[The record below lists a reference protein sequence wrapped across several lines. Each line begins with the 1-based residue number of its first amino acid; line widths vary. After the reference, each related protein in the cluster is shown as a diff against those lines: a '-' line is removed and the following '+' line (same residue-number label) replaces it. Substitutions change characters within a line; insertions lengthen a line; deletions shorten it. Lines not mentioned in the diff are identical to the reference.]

1 MRRPPRSTR
10 TDTLFPDTSLFR
22 SRHDP
27 LCQGIGGGKI
37 LTREERRI
45 HDHMFGFGRPGAVQA
60 AHFAD
65 HLLGQEGEDLVQAR
79 RGDLDFVYAS
89 NPPIL
94 DQRLAA
100 GIKRSEE
107 RRVGTEW
114 GSAGRFRWSP

>member
-45 HDHMFGFGRPGAVQA
+45 HAHMFGFGRTGAVQA

-65 HLLGQEGEDLVQAR
+65 HLPGQEGEDLVQPR
-79 RGDLDFVYAS
+79 RGALAFVYAS

-94 DQRLAA
+94 DQRLPH
-100 GIKRSEE
+100 GITREGE
-107 RRVGTEW
+107 TPDTLPPCPHTPTT
-114 GSAGRFRWSP
+114 A